1 MEHAKWSPVSAVG
14 FEYDPHNR
22 LKHTDLWYEVGT
34 KPEQEWPI
42 SKNALVR
49 VPSSFVTSYAD
60 GEWHSSSAHREKGK
74 ASIGRTSRLATTLT
88 SRCAPCL
95 LIVSTDPQAVRRA
108 IPTRRDLPQGVLLA
122 RSRQSFMRAHRLSTS
137 SSTRRTRC
145 KRRSTRTRTSSS
157 RRGRPTGVTR
167 VLAGTHALYHLLQCN
182 GRGRLPRWAV
192 HNAAASAGGCTGT
205 RRQKWRSLNGS
216 VQAEGEGLWR
226 NPTAK
231 QHGRSWLGGFV

>member
-49 VPSSFVTSYAD
+49 SPPLLVTSYAD

-74 ASIGRTSRLATTLT
+74 AWIGRTSRLATTLT

-108 IPTRRDLPQGVLLA
+108 IPTRRDLPQGVVLA